1 MLCLERL
8 DGRAFSLPFNIVPS
22 PDMARSLASGMAT
35 AMVFLGPF
43 VLSISERL
51 SQELLCPRDEI
62 LEQEELFN

>member
-1 MLCLERL
+1 
-8 DGRAFSLPFNIVPS
+8 
-22 PDMARSLASGMAT
+22 MARSLASGMAT

-62 LEQEELFN
+62 LEQEEMFN